1 MFFENENV
9 ESFIS
14 SLIKADKENPL
25 NPEELESITLTKRS
39 EEILSLFISTPGGF
53 NPQPSD
59 PKSDALSS

>member
-1 MFFENENV
+1 M

-39 EEILSLFISTPGGF
+39 EEIFKFIH
-53 NPQPSD
+53 
-59 PKSDALSS
+59 